1 MAELDKSQRR
11 DARRMITAL
20 TCTKLG
26 DALINPKT
34 VLTWMLTQLGTSSA
48 VVSLLV
54 PIRES
59 GSMLPQLFI
68 SDWVKRARRRKYV
81 FVVGAL
87 MQAVAVVAMGAVA
100 LLLPPTTAGLVM
112 LAAVAVFSGA
122 RAFCSISAK
131 DVLGKT
137 IPKGARGRV
146 TGLAAT
152 ISGVVATAAA
162 LALMAIK
169 EESAA
174 RTLAWVVVGA
184 SLLWL
189 LGSFFYGRID
199 EPADEPVDDEASED
213 LMGRLRLVRD
223 DVLFRR
229 FIVARS
235 LLLGS
240 ALASPLLV
248 VLAGKQGSSMLAL
261 GAFVIASGLATA
273 TSSFLWGKLA
283 DRASHVTMALGGF
296 ITAVVGAAA
305 LAIGWWGPE
314 WAQRPLVWPA
324 IFLLF
329 NLGYAGVRLGR
340 STWVVDAAEG
350 DRRTDYVSASNTI
363 IAVMILLFGALAAPL
378 QAVSPL
384 VPLAA
389 YSVLCVVGGVVALK
403 ADPDR

>member
-1 MAELDKSQRR
+1 MAELDKSQKR

-68 SDWVKRARRRKYV
+68 SDWVKRAPRRKHV
-81 FVVGAL
+81 FVAGAL

-162 LALMAIK
+162 LALMVIK
-169 EESAA
+169 EDSAA

-199 EPADEPVDDEASED
+199 EPEDDPADNEASAD

-223 DVLFRR
+223 DGLFRR

-283 DRASHVTMALGGF
+283 DRASHLTMALGGF
-296 ITAVVGAAA
+296 ITALVGVAA
-305 LAIGWWGPE
+305 LAIGWWGPD

-363 IAVMILLFGALAAPL
+363 IAVVILLFGALAAPL
-378 QAVSPL
+378 QALSPL
-384 VPLAA
+384 VPLGG